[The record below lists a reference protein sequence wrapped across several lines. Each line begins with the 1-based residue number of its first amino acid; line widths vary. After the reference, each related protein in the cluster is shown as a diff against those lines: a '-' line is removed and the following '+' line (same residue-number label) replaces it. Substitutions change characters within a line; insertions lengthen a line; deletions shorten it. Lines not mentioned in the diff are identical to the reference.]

1 MATTIRRIVLAL
13 LALGIVAVLAW
24 ALRPRPVA
32 VDMAVAAR
40 GPMAVTVDEEGVT
53 RIAERYVVSSPLAG
67 RLRRITLDPG
77 DAVVAGETVVAVIEP
92 ADPDLLDPR
101 AIAQAEARVR
111 AAQAAR
117 QRAGAMLE
125 AARTAYDLAETE
137 LARVASA
144 RQDGAATE
152 RELDR
157 VQAAERT
164 AADALRAAGFEADI
178 AAYELDVARSALLLA
193 RGEPVDGSA
202 PAAGRLTL
210 ASPIDGLVLGVFEES
225 VRVVAAGDPLV
236 EVGDLA
242 DLELVVDVL
251 SQDAVAIAPGA
262 RIAIDHWGG
271 PGTLE
276 AIVRLVEPSG
286 FTHVS
291 ALGIEEQRV
300 NVVAD
305 FVTPRQD
312 RLALGDGF
320 RVEASIVVWE
330 APDALM
336 VPATAPFRH
345 EGGWAVFTVQGDEHG
360 GVARL
365 TPVTL
370 GRRNAQAAQVVGGL
384 AEGQRVVRYPGDGL
398 ADGVRIVAR
407 AR

>member
-1 MATTIRRIVLAL
+1 MATIVRRILLVL
-13 LALGIVAVLAW
+13 LAAAIVVALIW
-24 ALRPRPVA
+24 ALQPRPVA
-32 VDMAVAAR
+32 VDTSVATR

-53 RIAERYVVSSPLAG
+53 RIAERYVLSSPLAG
-67 RLRRITLDPG
+67 RLRRIALDPG
-77 DAVVAGETVVAVIEP
+77 DPVRAGETVVAIIEP

-111 AAQAAR
+111 ASQAAV
-117 QRAGAMLE
+117 QRAQAMLE
-125 AARTAYDLAETE
+125 RARTAYNLAETE
-137 LARVASA
+137 LARIASA
-144 RQDGAATE
+144 QVDGAATQQ
-152 RELDR
+152 ELDR
-157 VQAAERT
+157 AMAAERT

-193 RGEPVDGSA
+193 RGEPVDGDT

-210 ASPIDGLVLGVFEES
+210 ASPIDGLVLRVFEES
-225 VRVVAAGDPLV
+225 VRVVAAGDALV

-242 DLELVVDVL
+242 DLELVIDVL
-251 SQDAVAIAPGA
+251 SEDAVAVKPGA
-262 RIAIDHWGG
+262 RITIDHWGG
-271 PGTLE
+271 PGALE
-276 AIVRLVEPSG
+276 AVVRLVEPSG

-305 FVTPRQD
+305 FVTPREG
-312 RLALGDGF
+312 RLSLGDAF
-320 RVEASIVVWE
+320 RVEASIIVWN

-345 EGGWAVFTVQGDEHG
+345 EGGWAVFVIDGEDGE

-370 GRRNAQAAQVVGGL
+370 GQRNAEAAQITNGVV
-384 AEGQRVVRYPGDGL
+384 EGQRVVRYPGDDV
-398 ADGVRIVAR
+398 ANGVRVRDR

>member
-1 MATTIRRIVLAL
+1 MATTVRRILLVL
-13 LALGIVAVLAW
+13 LALAIVAALAW
-24 ALRPRPVA
+24 ALRPRPVP

-67 RLRRITLDPG
+67 LLRRIMLDPG
-77 DAVVAGETVVAVIEP
+77 DAVVAGETVVAIIEP
-92 ADPDLLDPR
+92 ADPDLLNPR

-111 AAQAAR
+111 AGEAAA
-117 QRAGAMLE
+117 QRARAMLE

-137 LARVASA
+137 LARLANA
-144 RQDGAATE
+144 QQDGAATQQ
-152 RELDR
+152 ELDR
-157 VQAAERT
+157 SIAAERI

-178 AAYELDVARSALLLA
+178 ADYELDVARSALLLA

-202 PAAGRLTL
+202 PATGRLTL
-210 ASPIDGLVLGVFEES
+210 ASPIDGLVLRVFEES
-225 VRVVAAGDPLV
+225 VRVVAAGDALV

-242 DLELVVDVL
+242 DLELVIDVL
-251 SQDAVAIAPGA
+251 SEDAVAITPGA
-262 RIAIDHWGG
+262 RVSIDHWGG
-271 PGTLE
+271 EGTLE
-276 AIVRLVEPSG
+276 AVVRLVEPSG

-300 NVVAD
+300 NIIAD
-305 FVTPRQD
+305 FVTPREG
-312 RLALGDGF
+312 RLLLGDGF

-330 APDALM
+330 GANALT

-345 EGGWAVFTVQGDEHG
+345 DGGWAVFTVEGDERG
-360 GVARL
+360 GVAHR

-370 GRRNAQAAQVVGGL
+370 GRRNAEEAQVLDGL
-384 AEGQRVVRYPGDGL
+384 TEGQLVVCYPGDEL
-398 ADGVRIVAR
+398 ADGVRVR